1 VRFEDILKY
10 YFVVTGSMVFEKLL
24 QRIMDSDVNIRH
36 SVITDVEG
44 NILTVNHRPGVINY
58 LSQEETEASLK
69 RAASNW
75 KARKQL
81 SPKIGR
87 GLYAVA
93 AFEKITRITFPLGD
107 NHLIFVSMGSDVT
120 RMDLHEGGQ
129 KQIIEHVLN
138 ILAGDPTKA

>member
-1 VRFEDILKY
+1 MGFEQ
-10 YFVVTGSMVFEKLL
+10 LL
-24 QRIMDSDVNIRH
+24 QKIMDSDVNIRH

-44 NILTVNHRPGVINY
+44 NIITVNHRPGVINY
-58 LSQEETEASLK
+58 LSEEETAASLK
-69 RAASNW
+69 RASNAW

-81 SPKIGR
+81 SPKIGK

-107 NHLIFVSMGSDVT
+107 DNLIFVSMGSDTT

-129 KQIIEHVLN
+129 KQIIQHVLN
-138 ILAGDPTKA
+138 ILSGDPTKE

>member
-1 VRFEDILKY
+1 MINMNFEQ
-10 YFVVTGSMVFEKLL
+10 LL
-24 QRIMDSDVNIRH
+24 QIIMDSDINIRH

-44 NILTVNHRPGVINY
+44 NIITVNHRLGVVNY
-58 LSQEETEASLK
+58 LTEEETAASLK
-69 RAASNW
+69 RAASAW

-81 SPKIGR
+81 SPKIGK

-107 NHLIFVSMGSDVT
+107 NNLIFVSMGSDTT

-129 KQIIEHVLN
+129 KQIIQHVLN
-138 ILAGDPTKA
+138 ILSGDPTKE

>member
-1 VRFEDILKY
+1 
-10 YFVVTGSMVFEKLL
+10 
-24 QRIMDSDVNIRH
+24 MDSDVNIRH
-36 SVITDVEG
+36 SIITDIEG
-44 NILTVNHRPGVINY
+44 NILAVNHRSGVRNY
-58 LSQEETEASLK
+58 LTEEETAASLK
-69 RAASNW
+69 RAASAW

-107 NHLIFVSMGSDVT
+107 NNLIFVSMGSDTV
-120 RMDLHEGGQ
+120 RMDLHQGGQ

-138 ILAGDPTKA
+138 ILSKDPTKD

>member
-1 VRFEDILKY
+1 
-10 YFVVTGSMVFEKLL
+10 MNFEKLL

-58 LSQEETEASLK
+58 LSEEETKASLK
-69 RAASNW
+69 RAASAW

-107 NHLIFVSMGSDVT
+107 DNLIFVSMGSDAVRT
-120 RMDLHEGGQ
+120 DLHEGGQ
-129 KQIIEHVLN
+129 KEIIAHVLN
-138 ILAGDPTKA
+138 ILARDPTKE

>member
-1 VRFEDILKY
+1 M
-10 YFVVTGSMVFEKLL
+10 SFEKLL

-36 SVITDVEG
+36 SLVTDIEG
-44 NILTVNHRPGVINY
+44 NILVVNHRAGVRNY
-58 LSQEETEASLK
+58 LTEEETAASLK
-69 RAASNW
+69 RAASAW

-81 SPKIGR
+81 SPKIGK

-107 NHLIFVSMGSDVT
+107 DHLIFVSMGSDTV
-120 RMDLHEGGQ
+120 RMDLHQGGQ

-138 ILAGDPTKA
+138 ILSSDPTKA

>member
-1 VRFEDILKY
+1 M
-10 YFVVTGSMVFEKLL
+10 SFEKLL

-44 NILTVNHRPGVINY
+44 NILAVNHRSGVINY

-81 SPKIGR
+81 SPKIGK

-107 NHLIFVSMGSDVT
+107 NNLIFVSMGSDTT

-129 KQIIEHVLN
+129 KQIIQHVLN
-138 ILAGDPTKA
+138 ILSGDPTKA